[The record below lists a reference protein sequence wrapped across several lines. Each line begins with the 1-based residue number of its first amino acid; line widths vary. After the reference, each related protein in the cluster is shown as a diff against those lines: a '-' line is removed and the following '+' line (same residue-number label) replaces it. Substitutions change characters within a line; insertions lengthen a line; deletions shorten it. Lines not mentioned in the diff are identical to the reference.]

1 MMPDVSWGELMVI
14 AVVALVVIGPK
25 DLPNVLRTLGQWV
38 RKARSLASEFQ
49 GAIDHMAREA
59 EIEEL
64 RKQIQEMRDPEL
76 DAQIERTMSE
86 TRERMRPPAPV
97 AVGDWAA
104 TPTPADAVDQ
114 VESEFDL
121 IPPDEVERQA
131 DMEVAAELRAAAP
144 VSVEDWAGSAEGQGA
159 LAREPADA
167 ASVPREPS
175 AHSGTTPAAKP
186 AAPESRSSPEAQ
198 PARPAAPLSAY
209 DDEDEDWDA
218 QSFGARPGAA
228 P

>member
-1 MMPDVSWGELMVI
+1 MPDVSWGELMVI

-49 GAIDHMAREA
+49 GALDHMAREA

-64 RKQIQEMRDPEL
+64 RKQVQAMRDPEL
-76 DAQIERTMSE
+76 DAQIERTMTE
-86 TRERMRPPAPV
+86 TRQRMRPPAPV
-97 AVGDWAA
+97 AVGEWAA
-104 TPTPADAVDQ
+104 APTPADAADQ

-121 IPPDEVERQA
+121 IPPEEVEAEA
-131 DMEVAAELRAAAP
+131 DRIAAAELRAAAP
-144 VSVEDWAGSAEGQGA
+144 VSVEDWAVIPAEAGDA
-159 LAREPADA
+159 SAREPADA
-167 ASVPREPS
+167 ASIPREPS
-175 AHSGTTPAAKP
+175 ARSAAMPAKA
-186 AAPESRSSPEAQ
+186 AAPESEPAFEDQ
-198 PARPAAPLSAY
+198 PARPAAPLPAAY
-209 DDEDEDWDA
+209 GDEEEDWDA

>member
-64 RKQIQEMRDPEL
+64 RKQVQAMRDPEL

-97 AVGDWAA
+97 AVADWAA
-104 TPTPADAVDQ
+104 TPTPADAADQ

-121 IPPDEVERQA
+121 IPPEEVERQA

-144 VSVEDWAGSAEGQGA
+144 VSVEDWAGSSPSQPMEDEA
-159 LAREPADA
+159 LDA
-167 ASVPREPS
+167 PQS
-175 AHSGTTPAAKP
+175 
-186 AAPESRSSPEAQ
+186 PESLAVANEPPAHATTRTATKTAAPEAQ
-198 PARPAAPLSAY
+198 PARPAAPLPAY